1 MKIAAPPIGNKAGFT
16 ILEVVV
22 TLIVASILG
31 AILMEFMGTNVQK
44 SYEPVYM
51 AQHSLGVNQIV
62 EKMNS
67 DYKRQLLI
75 SPTPLQD
82 FRNDVINGNNTGN
95 DPYFGDYSV
104 TTSWIRFNATSGDEE
119 PDPSPDPRV
128 LKVTVTH
135 HNRAV
140 TALYTK

>member
-1 MKIAAPPIGNKAGFT
+1 MRNTIASVGKNAGFT
-16 ILEVVV
+16 LLEVVV

-31 AILMEFMGTNVQK
+31 GILVEFMGKNVQK

-51 AQHSLGVNQIV
+51 AQHSLGVNEIV

-82 FRNDVINGNNTGN
+82 FRTDVINGNITTN

-104 TTSWIRFNATSGDEE
+104 TTDWIRFNAATGVEE

-128 LKVTVTH
+128 LKITVTH
-135 HNRAV
+135 KNRVV